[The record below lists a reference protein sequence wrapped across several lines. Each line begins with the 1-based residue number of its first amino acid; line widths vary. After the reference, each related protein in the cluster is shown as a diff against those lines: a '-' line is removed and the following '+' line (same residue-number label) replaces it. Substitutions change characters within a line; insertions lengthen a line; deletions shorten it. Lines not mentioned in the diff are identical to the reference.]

1 MIPESDVAIETLG
14 LRKAYRSV
22 RGRAVAVDGLDL
34 RVPAGGVHALL
45 GLAGSGKTTTLR
57 LLTGLARADGGAMK
71 IFGTHVP
78 DGLPDLA
85 GRIGAV
91 VGEPGFQ
98 ARLSGRRNLALL
110 ASAAGVPRARVD
122 EVLTRVVLADRA
134 KAAYGTY
141 SADEERRLA
150 LAAAL
155 LRDPDL
161 LVVDDPSAGLD
172 AVGAREIRH
181 ALRRLADQGKTVLVA
196 TGVLT
201 EAQQI
206 ADTVTVL
213 DGGRVLVQGT
223 VADLLGDA
231 KVSVRV
237 GIDEPGKAAATLR
250 AAGFKVRADG
260 DALHVDDVAEPA
272 DIGRAL
278 AKQKLFASELVPQR
292 EDLAAVVGR
301 LRPVVAPTPE
311 PPSRAEERAARK
323 AAERK
328 AADRKKAADQRKA
341 DKEAAAKQAAAEEK
355 AAEDAAAKQAAT
367 DARAAAKAA
376 ALAERAAAKEARR
389 STGKPAVSGIA
400 SAGERAA
407 AAAVPGPA
415 PKPAAKPAPS
425 AVSKPAPKLVP
436 NPAGSAASPKV
447 TPKALPKSAPKPA
460 TAGKAAAAAETDPPP
475 KQSKLAQRRAAFDA
489 KVAEKQE
496 AAEARLAE
504 RKAAADAKA
513 AAKQAAADAKA
524 AAKQAAAD
532 AKAAAMQAKVD
543 ARQARIDDKQAK
555 VDDKAA
561 QKQAAIDAKESAAA
575 ERAAT
580 KAAAEQA
587 KAEARQ
593 AAIDD
598 RAAKKQGAAD
608 ARAARLSAQKEGA
621 KALLSRRAAET
632 SGGQVEPGGRDQGTT
647 TKAAPAG
654 DSKPAADKA
663 SSRSG
668 DGEPE
673 EVELDDLEPDE
684 SELDELESAGE
695 ELDDLEPDDLE
706 PDEWESEDLDPGTPD
721 PGTPK
726 PGPQDQARRQGQGRQ
741 NPGQQRPGQGR
752 GKKRS
757 KGRR

>member
-1 MIPESDVAIETLG
+1 MPYPVRVIPESDVAIETLG

-34 RVPAGGVHALL
+34 QVPAGGVHALL

-78 DGLPDLA
+78 DDLPDLA

-122 EVLTRVVLADRA
+122 ELLTRVVLADRA
-134 KAAYGTY
+134 KAAYGAY
-141 SADEERRLA
+141 SADEKRRLA

-172 AVGAREIRH
+172 AVGTREIRQ

-213 DGGRVLVQGT
+213 DGGRVLVQGA
-223 VADLLGDA
+223 VADLLGGA

-237 GIDEPGKAAATLR
+237 GIDEPAKAAAALR

-260 DALHVDDVAEPA
+260 DVLHVDDVAEPA

-278 AKQKLFASELVPQR
+278 AKQKLFASELVPGR

-301 LRPVVAPTPE
+301 LRPVVVPTPE
-311 PPSRAEERAARK
+311 PLSRAEERAARK

-328 AADRKKAADQRKA
+328 AAERKKATDQRKA
-341 DKEAAAKQAAAEEK
+341 DKEAAAKQAAA
-355 AAEDAAAKQAAT
+355 
-367 DARAAAKAA
+367 
-376 ALAERAAAKEARR
+376 
-389 STGKPAVSGIA
+389 
-400 SAGERAA
+400 
-407 AAAVPGPA
+407 AVPGPA
-415 PKPAAKPAPS
+415 PKPAPRS
-425 AVSKPAPKLVP
+425 VP
-436 NPAGSAASPKV
+436 NPADSAASPKV
-447 TPKALPKSAPKPA
+447 TPKALPKSTPRPV
-460 TAGKAAAAAETDPPP
+460 TAGKAEAKAAAAAETDAPP
-475 KQSKLAQRRAAFDA
+475 KRSKLAQRRAAFDA
-489 KVAEKQE
+489 KVAEKQA

-513 AAKQAAADAKA
+513 AAKQTAADAKV
-524 AAKQAAAD
+524 AAKQAE
-532 AKAAAMQAKVD
+532 VD
-543 ARQARIDDKQAK
+543 VKQARIDEK
-555 VDDKAA
+555 VA

-575 ERAAT
+575 EKAAV

-587 KAEARQ
+587 EADARQ
-593 AAIDD
+593 VAIDAK
-598 RAAKKQGAAD
+598 AATKQEAAD
-608 ARAARLSAQKEGA
+608 ARAARLSARKEDA
-621 KALLSRRAAET
+621 KAFLSRRTAET
-632 SGGQVEPGGRDQGTT
+632 SGGQAGSSGRDRGTT
-647 TKAAPAG
+647 TKASPAG
-654 DSKPAADKA
+654 DPKPAADKGP
-663 SSRSG
+663 SRSG
-668 DGEPE
+668 DVELE
-673 EVELDDLEPDE
+673 EVELDDLEPD
-684 SELDELESAGE
+684 
-695 ELDDLEPDDLE
+695 DDEPDDLE
-706 PDEWESEDLDPGTPD
+706 PDEWESEDSDPDIPQ

-726 PGPQDQARRQGQGRQ
+726 PGPQQDQGQRQGQGRQ
-741 NPGQQRPGQGR
+741 NPGQQRPGQSR

-757 KGRR
+757 KERR

>member
-22 RGRAVAVDGLDL
+22 RGRVVGVDGLDL

-71 IFGTHVP
+71 VFGTHVP

-134 KAAYGTY
+134 KAAFGTY

-172 AVGAREIRH
+172 AVGTREIRQ

-213 DGGRVLVQGT
+213 DGGRVLVQGA
-223 VADLLGDA
+223 VAELLGDA

-237 GIDEPGKAAATLR
+237 GIDEPGKAAAVLR
-250 AAGFKVRADG
+250 TAGFKVRADG
-260 DALHVDDVAEPA
+260 DVLHVDDVAEPA

-311 PPSRAEERAARK
+311 PLSRAEERAARK

-341 DKEAAAKQAAAEEK
+341 DKEAAAKQAAAAEK
-355 AAEDAAAKQAAT
+355 AAEDAAAKQAAI
-367 DARAAAKAA
+367 DARAAAKEAALAERAAAKEA

-389 STGKPAVSGIA
+389 SAGKPAVSGIA
-400 SAGERAA
+400 LAGERAA
-407 AAAVPGPA
+407 AAAAPGPA
-415 PKPAAKPAPS
+415 PKPAAKPAAKLAPS
-425 AVSKPAPKLVP
+425 PVSKPASKPVL
-436 NPAGSAASPKV
+436 NPAGNAASPKV
-447 TPKALPKSAPKPA
+447 TPKALPKSAAKPA
-460 TAGKAAAAAETDPPP
+460 NAGKTEVKAAAAAETDAPP

-489 KVAEKQE
+489 KVAEKQA

-513 AAKQAAADAKA
+513 AEKQAAADAKA

-532 AKAAAMQAKVD
+532 ARAAAKQAKVETK
-543 ARQARIDDKQAK
+543 QARIDDKQAK
-555 VDDKAA
+555 INDKAA
-561 QKQAAIDAKESAAA
+561 QKQAAIN
-575 ERAAT
+575 
-580 KAAAEQA
+580 
-587 KAEARQ
+587 
-593 AAIDD
+593 D
-598 RAAKKQGAAD
+598 RAAKKQEAAD
-608 ARAARLSAQKEGA
+608 ARAARLAAQKKGA
-621 KALLSRRAAET
+621 TALLSRRAAET

-647 TKAAPAG
+647 TAAAPAG
-654 DSKPAADKA
+654 KPKPAADKA
-663 SSRSG
+663 PSG
-668 DGEPE
+668 SDDAEPE
-673 EVELDDLEPDE
+673 EVELDDLE
-684 SELDELESAGE
+684 LDELDSESG
-695 ELDDLEPDDLE
+695 ELDDLQLDDVEPDDVE
-706 PDEWESEDLDPGTPD
+706 PDDVEPDDVEPDVWESEDSDPDTPQ
-721 PGTPK
+721 
-726 PGPQDQARRQGQGRQ
+726 PGPQQDRARRQGQGRQ

>member
-1 MIPESDVAIETLG
+1 MPYPVRVMPGSDTAVETLG
-14 LRKAYRSV
+14 LRKAYHSV

-34 RVPAGGVHALL
+34 RVPAGGVHVLL

-71 IFGTHVP
+71 IFGTQVP

-98 ARLSGRRNLALL
+98 ARLSGRRNLVLL

-122 EVLTRVVLADRA
+122 ELLMRVVLADRA

-141 SADEERRLA
+141 SADEKRRLA

-172 AVGAREIRH
+172 AVGTREIRQ
-181 ALRRLADQGKTVLVA
+181 ALRRLADQGKTVLIA

-213 DGGRVLVQGT
+213 DDGRVLVQGA

-237 GIDEPGKAAATLR
+237 GIDEPAKAAAALR

-260 DALHVDDVAEPA
+260 DVLHVDDVAEPA

-278 AKQKLFASELVPQR
+278 AKQKLFASELVPRR

-311 PPSRAEERAARK
+311 PLSRTEERAARK

-328 AADRKKAADQRKA
+328 AAERKKATDQRKA

-355 AAEDAAAKQAAT
+355 AAEDAAAKQAAI
-367 DARAAAKAA
+367 DAQAAAKEA
-376 ALAERAAAKEARR
+376 ALAERAAAKEASLAERTAAKEARR
-389 STGKPAVSGIA
+389 RTGKPAVSGIA
-400 SAGERAA
+400 LAGERAA
-407 AAAVPGPA
+407 TTAVPKPA
-415 PKPAAKPAPS
+415 PKPVPS
-425 AVSKPAPKLVP
+425 
-436 NPAGSAASPKV
+436 PAGSAASPKA
-447 TPKALPKSAPKPA
+447 TPKALPKSTPKPA
-460 TAGKAAAAAETDPPP
+460 TAGKPAAKAAAAETDAPP

-489 KVAEKQE
+489 KVAEKQA

-513 AAKQAAADAKA
+513 AAKQTASDAKV
-524 AAKQAAAD
+524 AAK
-532 AKAAAMQAKVD
+532 QAKVD
-543 ARQARIDDKQAK
+543 AKQTRI
-555 VDDKAA
+555 DDKAA
-561 QKQAAIDAKESAAA
+561 QKQAAIDEK
-575 ERAAT
+575 
-580 KAAAEQA
+580 
-587 KAEARQ
+587 
-593 AAIDD
+593 
-598 RAAKKQGAAD
+598 AAKKQEAA
-608 ARAARLSAQKEGA
+608 
-621 KALLSRRAAET
+621 
-632 SGGQVEPGGRDQGTT
+632 
-647 TKAAPAG
+647 
-654 DSKPAADKA
+654 
-663 SSRSG
+663 RSG
-668 DGEPE
+668 DVELE
-673 EVELDDLEPDE
+673 EVELDDH
-684 SELDELESAGE
+684 
-695 ELDDLEPDDLE
+695 EPDDDE
-706 PDEWESEDLDPGTPD
+706 PDEWESEDSDPDTPQPGTSKPD
-721 PGTPK
+721 PK
-726 PGPQDQARRQGQGRQ
+726 QDQGQRQGQGQGQGRR
-741 NPGQQRPGQGR
+741 NPGQQLPGQGR

-757 KGRR
+757 KERR